1 MSRYAYFAPGQI
13 HLFTIKAIMTPNVLP
28 YIGAALM
35 IDVTGIETAATV
47 RDPFPIRGTTW
58 TIAQ

>member
-1 MSRYAYFAPGQI
+1 MR
-13 HLFTIKAIMTPNVLP
+13 LFTIKAIMTPNILP
-28 YIGAALM
+28 YIGTTLM
-35 IDVTGIETAATV
+35 IDVTGIETAAAV